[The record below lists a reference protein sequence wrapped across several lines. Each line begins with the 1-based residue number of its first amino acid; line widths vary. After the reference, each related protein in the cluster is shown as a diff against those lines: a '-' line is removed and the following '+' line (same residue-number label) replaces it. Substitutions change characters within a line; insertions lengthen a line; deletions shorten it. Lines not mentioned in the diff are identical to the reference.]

1 MRPKLVLAS
10 CALFFTDFRPV
21 LNFFPKNGAVFYCR
35 RFQAFYLGLPFDGG
49 TFFAFAKVN
58 RMARGRPLAVF
69 IINPLRQVI
78 LPQTAPHLFWK
89 CTTRERIAGKY

>member
-49 TFFAFAKVN
+49 TIFCLCYDNPDGQGAAIGSIYN
-58 RMARGRPLAVF
+58 QSLATGNF
-69 IINPLRQVI
+69 TPNCASSFLEMDYP
-78 LPQTAPHLFWK
+78 
-89 CTTRERIAGKY
+89 GKNCW